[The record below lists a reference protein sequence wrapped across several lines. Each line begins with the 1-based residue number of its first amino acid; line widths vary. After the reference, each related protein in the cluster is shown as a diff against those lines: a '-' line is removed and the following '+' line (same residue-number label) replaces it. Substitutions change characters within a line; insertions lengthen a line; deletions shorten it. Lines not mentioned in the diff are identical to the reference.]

1 MKNNICA
8 YGKIHLLLIVFLL
21 VVISCDRNRK
31 PDSKKIIDINEQKNK
46 NIEEFVV
53 IDFPDTVTLGQGLI
67 LGKLWYN
74 LVSRLDTIRPSNI
87 DKRYVFLHIAIDP
100 KEDFISLEE
109 IKKTEHFI
117 YEDTLGHGYFS
128 FEAVFTKPG
137 NNLLNGVVEDIIIQ
151 KGEDKDGNVKMRTNE
166 TLISKNVFVKDTIH

>member
-1 MKNNICA
+1 MVSNTNIFR
-8 YGKIHLLLIVFLL
+8 KIMLVVFLL
-21 VVISCDRNRK
+21 GVASCNRK
-31 PDSKKIIDINEQKNK
+31 SHHKNTVDTAEQEIEKT
-46 NIEEFVV
+46 EEFVIV
-53 IDFPDTVTLGQGLI
+53 DFPDTVTVGQGLI
-67 LGKLWYN
+67 QGKLWYN

-151 KGEDKDGNVKMRTNE
+151 KGKDKDGNVRMRTNE